1 MGCKAVKDGDDNYLS
16 INCYYEVGREDQ
28 KNYCLALVKKWDN
41 PKDIKYVIK
50 ENPGKLLDSIIYN
63 QIDVPRAIDK
73 GECCFTSSNSRL
85 KNATNESYGNLIFEI
100 LNGLSIKKSPNARKV
115 TDIL

>member
-50 ENPGKLLDSIIYN
+50 ENPGAPFRIAFKVNGREHDIQN
-63 QIDVPRAIDK
+63 TCD
-73 GECCFTSSNSRL
+73 NSESTM
-85 KNATNESYGNLIFEI
+85 NATLQKAYDLI
-100 LNGLSIKKSPNARKV
+100 K
-115 TDIL
+115 

>member
-1 MGCKAVKDGDDNYLS
+1 MLKKGKPRLLGIFETLKKTGANTDLA
-16 INCYYEVGREDQ
+16 RER
-28 KNYCLALVKKWDN
+28 
-41 PKDIKYVIK
+41 VIK
-50 ENPGKLLDSIIYN
+50 ENPGKLFDSIIYN

-100 LNGLSIKKSPNARKV
+100 LNRLSIKKSPNARKV